1 MKLMRTTKHRRFPA
15 PKTDTAPASFVN
27 GREVSALFQLM
38 FEDRVGGHL
47 KMRARTTDNCH
58 IIETSLATKVPE
70 IAGKWRE
77 KLTSSNYYLSQ
88 EGKLILGQAIFRIS
102 KTCAVSMDSKYCEW
116 GSHCLIL
123 AKTISEAHETHAQ
136 LKVLF
141 RLTKAKAHAGTP
153 KFTVLALENRQIVPH
168 RMPLESHPALTP
180 EKMELSYGAGFHDWS
195 QKLTSVFAGQSSSLT
210 LLQGPPGTGKTSF
223 LRWLIANSQDE
234 ADFYFVPV
242 TCVSL
247 LSDQNLISFWL
258 TECHLSTKP
267 KVLIVEDAEMLLMK
281 RGPDNGHWVGNLLNI
296 TDGIMGDALRF
307 HLVCSINCPFT
318 EIDPA
323 LLRPGRLAASWTF
336 GPITHENACRLS
348 SLIGKSPPQRK
359 ECITLAEIY
368 GAPVQGT
375 CDKRSPIGFNQ
386 TNESLNKE
394 SEP

>member
-1 MKLMRTTKHRRFPA
+1 
-15 PKTDTAPASFVN
+15 
-27 GREVSALFQLM
+27 M

-47 KMRARTTDNCH
+47 KMRARTTDDCH
-58 IIETSLATKVPE
+58 VIETSLATKVPE

-77 KLTSSNYYLSQ
+77 KLTSSNSFLSQ
-88 EGKLILGQAIFRIS
+88 EGKLVLGQAIFRVS

-123 AKTISEAHETHAQ
+123 AKTIAEAHETHAQ
-136 LKVLF
+136 MEVLF
-141 RLTKAKAHAGTP
+141 GLTKAKAPAGTP

-168 RMPLESHPALTP
+168 RMSLESHPALTP
-180 EKMELSYGAGFHDWS
+180 EKMELSYGTGFYDWA
-195 QKLTSVFAGQSSSLT
+195 QKLAPVFASQSSSLT

-223 LRWLIANSQDE
+223 LRWLIANNQDE

-267 KVLIVEDAEMLLMK
+267 KVLIVEDAEMLLLK
-281 RGPDNGHWVGNLLNI
+281 RGPDNGHLVGNLLNI

-323 LLRPGRLAASWTF
+323 LLRPGRLAASWKF
-336 GPITHENACRLS
+336 GPITHENACKLS

-359 ECITLAEIY
+359 ESVTLAEIY
-368 GAPVQGT
+368 GAHVQGT
-375 CDKRSPIGFNQ
+375 CESRSPIGFNQ
-386 TNESLNKE
+386 TVE
-394 SEP
+394 